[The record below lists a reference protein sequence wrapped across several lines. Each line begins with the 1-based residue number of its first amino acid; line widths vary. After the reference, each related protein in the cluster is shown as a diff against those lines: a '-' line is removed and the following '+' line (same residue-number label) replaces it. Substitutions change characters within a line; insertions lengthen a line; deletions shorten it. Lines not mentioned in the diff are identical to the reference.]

1 MTQPAVSQQIKQL
14 EEEVGAK
21 VFIRNKNG
29 LILTQQGEIVLKYA
43 RRQKALYEKMQ
54 LEIQNAEKNAGPLR
68 IGITHTAESNVT
80 ASALAKYSIENNGV
94 KIMLTTDIINNLYD
108 RK

>member
-1 MTQPAVSQQIKQL
+1 MSQPAVTQQIKQL

-29 LILTQQGEIVLKYA
+29 LILTQQGKIVLKYA
-43 RRQKALYEKMQ
+43 RRQKALYEKMH
-54 LEIQNAEKNAGPLR
+54 LEIQNTEKNAGPLR

-80 ASALAKYSIENNGV
+80 ASALAKYCIENNGV